1 MSHGKG
7 SPWAAALI
15 PRALDPPS
23 GQVSLEILL
32 WLRLGEKLKAHG
44 GRSEAGSAQGT
55 LHSAVPSIHHS
66 VSAPHATLPYPQTQ
80 RICGVPSERTIP
92 IFAAAFPPARS
103 ELWPL
108 FICLL
113 FTCPLAYFPSTW
125 INSSPT
131 VLCCHS
137 SRFPKEEVNVCI

>member
-92 IFAAAFPPARS
+92 IFAVPFPLPVLSCGLCSFAFYSPVHSLTFLAPGLTHR
-103 ELWPL
+103 PL
-108 FICLL
+108 FFAVIPAG
-113 FTCPLAYFPSTW
+113 FQK
-125 INSSPT
+125 
-131 VLCCHS
+131 
-137 SRFPKEEVNVCI
+137 RR